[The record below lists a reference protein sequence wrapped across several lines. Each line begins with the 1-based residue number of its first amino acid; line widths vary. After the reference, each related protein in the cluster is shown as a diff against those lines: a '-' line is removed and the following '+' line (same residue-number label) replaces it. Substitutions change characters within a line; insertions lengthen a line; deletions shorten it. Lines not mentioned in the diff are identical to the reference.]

1 MMICGFLFVDFSRR
15 NGYTVNRWKQDAGR
29 KITVMINRVNGN
41 DYYDYTKLNMPTSAD
56 ATGNGEKFSLDYQ
69 RADDKKE
76 EDEGKEKIPKEGMG
90 KNLSGNGARTVLQS
104 GVRLE
109 LSGNEPEKDPAEH
122 RGMFSELLSSVRS
135 FVAILMQS
143 FKEILNRIWNDPVP
157 EEEVLQ
163 TEDIPVEETERLSEE
178 YLDINA
184 SKLMNEGG
192 LTDTLTQRD
201 TLPDRAVREKEIQK
215 YLRSGD
221 LEQVISL
228 LTDDGH
234 KTIAKNSTLLTY
246 YDRTGR
252 LTSLSASDQER
263 ILHGDRNTRK
273 L

>member
-1 MMICGFLFVDFSRR
+1 
-15 NGYTVNRWKQDAGR
+15 
-29 KITVMINRVNGN
+29 MINRVNGN

-56 ATGNGEKFSLDYQ
+56 TTGNGEKFSLDYQ

-76 EDEGKEKIPKEGMG
+76 EGEGKEKIPKEGMG
-90 KNLSGNGARTVLQS
+90 KELSGNGARTMLQS

-109 LSGNEPEKDPAEH
+109 LSGNGQGKDHTEQK
-122 RGMFSELLSSVRS
+122 GMLSDLLNTVRS
-135 FVAILMQS
+135 LITIFIQS
-143 FKEILNRIWNDPVP
+143 FKGILNRIWNDPVP

-163 TEDIPVEETERLSEE
+163 TEDVPMEETDRLSEE
-178 YLDINA
+178 YLDINSSKIMNGREQSGSQVHVDEGIPA
-184 SKLMNEGG
+184 SEREGMWNPESAAG
-192 LTDTLTQRD
+192 NP
-201 TLPDRAVREKEIQK
+201 LPDRAAREREIQK
-215 YLRSGD
+215 YLRTGN

-228 LTDDGH
+228 LTEDGH
-234 KTIAKNSTLLTY
+234 RTIAKNSTLLTY